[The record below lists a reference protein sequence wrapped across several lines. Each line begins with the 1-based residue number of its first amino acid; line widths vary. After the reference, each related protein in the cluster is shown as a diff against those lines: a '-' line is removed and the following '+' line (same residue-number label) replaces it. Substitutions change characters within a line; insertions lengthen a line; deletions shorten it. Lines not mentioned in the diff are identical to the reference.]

1 MSVHKENKSNKSK
14 NKYNRLGDLG
24 KVKKQTLE
32 TIKKFIEMK
41 RTFLLICTLLCANVL
56 FAQEQLA
63 TLKHNDSIRV
73 YYGADAFKQAYNA
86 AVNGDVITLSDGIFN
101 TTDVR
106 KGITLRGNGACGDT
120 SRNAIGTYFLDQFY
134 VRGLGD
140 SLQFSAEGIY
150 FQSFH
155 AGTSGSDAFYN
166 TKFTK
171 CRITSCYGY
180 GIQAMNC
187 VMPGVGGSSSHQ
199 NIYTNCVLNGLP
211 DFSIC
216 NNCIMKGSSPS
227 NTIAY
232 NNCIVIKAN
241 TSGGS
246 SLNSGAVRDCIL
258 IGGFTATSPAS
269 SGNVAMSISDV
280 FENWNGNTIT
290 TDLEAYVLKSSVS
303 DTIVGFDG
311 SEVGIFGGFMPFE
324 KWTPTY
330 SVIKRCNVSN
340 RTTADGKLSVD
351 IEVVTE

>member
-1 MSVHKENKSNKSK
+1 
-14 NKYNRLGDLG
+14 
-24 KVKKQTLE
+24 
-32 TIKKFIEMK
+32 MK
-41 RTFLLICTLLCANVL
+41 RTFLLICTILCANVL
-56 FAQEQLA
+56 MAQEQLA

-120 SRNAIGTYFLDQFY
+120 SRNARGTYFLDNFY
-134 VRGLGD
+134 VKGLGD

-150 FQSFH
+150 FHSFT
-155 AGTSGSDAFYN
+155 ASNTGADASYN

-171 CRITSCYGY
+171 CHMISCSGY
-180 GIQAMNC
+180 GIQAVNC
-187 VMPGVGGSSSHQ
+187 VMEGYSGSSSHI
-199 NIYTNCVLNGLP
+199 NIYANCVLNGFP
-211 DFSIC
+211 SNSTC
-216 NNCIMKGSSPS
+216 NNCIMKGTASNYGSSS
-227 NTIAY
+227 EHHAY
-232 NNCIVIKAN
+232 NNCIVIN
-241 TSGGS
+241 TSTSGTH
-246 SLNSGAVRDCIL
+246 SLRGAVLDCIL
-258 IGGFTATSPAS
+258 IGRFSNTSPAS
-269 SGNVAMSISDV
+269 SRNVTMSISDV
-280 FENWNGNTIT
+280 FENWDGNTIS
-290 TDLEAYVLKSSVS
+290 TDLETYVLKSSVS

-311 SEVGIFGGFMPFE
+311 SEVGIFGGLMPFE

>member
-1 MSVHKENKSNKSK
+1 
-14 NKYNRLGDLG
+14 
-24 KVKKQTLE
+24 
-32 TIKKFIEMK
+32 MK
-41 RTFLLICTLLCANVL
+41 RTFLLICTILCANVL
-56 FAQEQLA
+56 MAQEQLA

-150 FQSFH
+150 FQDFN
-155 AGTSGSDAFYN
+155 AGTSTSDASYN
-166 TKFTK
+166 IKFTK
-171 CRITSCYGY
+171 CHITSCYGY
-180 GIQAMNC
+180 GIKAVNC
-187 VMPGVGGSSSHQ
+187 VMDGCPGSSYHT
-199 NIYTNCVLNGLP
+199 NIYANCVLNRFP
-211 DFSIC
+211 NNSTC
-216 NNCIMKGSSPS
+216 NNCIMKGNSSS
-227 NTIAY
+227 TSDHHAY
-232 NNCIVIKAN
+232 NNCIVIN
-241 TSGGS
+241 TSNS
-246 SLNSGAVRDCIL
+246 SYHRFVGAVMDCIL
-258 IGGFTATSPAS
+258 IGRFSNTSPAS
-269 SGNVAMSISDV
+269 SRNVTMSISDV
-280 FENWNGNTIT
+280 FENWDGNTIA
-290 TDLEAYVLKSSVS
+290 TDLETYVLKSSVS

-351 IEVVTE
+351 VEVVTE

>member
-1 MSVHKENKSNKSK
+1 
-14 NKYNRLGDLG
+14 
-24 KVKKQTLE
+24 
-32 TIKKFIEMK
+32 MK

-120 SRNAIGTYFLDQFY
+120 SRNARGTYFLDQFY

-150 FQSFH
+150 FQNFN
-155 AGTSGSDAFYN
+155 ANGSGMEPSYN
-166 TKFTK
+166 TKLTK
-171 CRITSCYGY
+171 CHIISCNGY
-180 GIQAMNC
+180 GIQAVNC
-187 VMPGVGGSSSHQ
+187 VMDGCSGSSSHI
-199 NIYTNCVLNGLP
+199 NIYTNCVLNRFP
-211 DFSIC
+211 DYSTC
-216 NNCIMKGSSPS
+216 NNCIMKGNNSTS
-227 NTIAY
+227 THHTY
-232 NNCIVIKAN
+232 NNCIVINTN
-241 TSGGS
+241 TSGTC
-246 SLNSGAVRDCIL
+246 NFEGAVLDCIL
-258 IGGFTATSPAS
+258 IGRFSNTSPAS
-269 SGNVAMSISDV
+269 SRNVTMSISDV
-280 FENWNGNTIT
+280 FENWDGNTIS
-290 TDLEAYVLKSSVS
+290 TDLETYVLKSSVS

-340 RTTADGKLSVD
+340 RTTDDGKLSVD

>member
-1 MSVHKENKSNKSK
+1 
-14 NKYNRLGDLG
+14 
-24 KVKKQTLE
+24 
-32 TIKKFIEMK
+32 MK

-63 TLKHNDSIRV
+63 TLKHNGNISV
-73 YYGADAFKQAYNA
+73 YYGASAFVQAYNA
-86 AVNGDVITLSDGIFN
+86 AAHGDIITLSDGIFN

-120 SRNAIGTYFLDQFY
+120 SRNAIGTYFLDGFY

-150 FQSFH
+150 FQTFT
-155 AGTSGSDAFYN
+155 ASDAYN

-171 CRITSCYGY
+171 CHITSCSGN
-180 GIQAMNC
+180 GIQAVNC
-187 VMPGVGGSSSHQ
+187 VIGCCNGSSSHT
-199 NIYTNCVLNGLP
+199 NIYANCVLNGFP
-211 DFSIC
+211 DYSTC
-216 NNCIMKGSSPS
+216 NNCIMKGTYNSL
-227 NTIAY
+227 NHYAY
-232 NNCIVIKAN
+232 NNCIVIN
-241 TSGGS
+241 TSTYAH
-246 SLNSGAVRDCIL
+246 SLAGAVMDCIL
-258 IGGFTATSPAS
+258 IGRFSNTSPAS
-269 SGNVAMSISDV
+269 SRNVTMNISDV
-280 FENWNGNTIT
+280 FENWNGNTIS
-290 TDLEAYVLKSSVS
+290 TDLEKYVLKSSVS

>member
-1 MSVHKENKSNKSK
+1 
-14 NKYNRLGDLG
+14 
-24 KVKKQTLE
+24 
-32 TIKKFIEMK
+32 MK
-41 RTFLLICTLLCANVL
+41 RTFLLICTILCANVL
-56 FAQEQLA
+56 MAQEQLA
-63 TLKHNDSIRV
+63 TLKHNDSISV
-73 YYGADAFKQAYNA
+73 YYGANAFVQAYNA

-171 CRITSCYGY
+171 CRITSCAGY
-180 GIQAMNC
+180 GIQAVNC
-187 VMPGVGGSSSHQ
+187 VIGYCNGSSSHT
-199 NIYTNCVLNGLP
+199 NIYANCVLNGFP
-211 DFSIC
+211 DYSTC
-216 NNCIMKGSSPS
+216 NNCIMRTRYASSYD
-227 NTIAY
+227 NIVY
-232 NNCIVIKAN
+232 NSCIVINKA
-241 TSGGS
+241 TTATVSLGGS
-246 SLNSGAVRDCIL
+246 TGIGSVKNCIL
-258 IGGFTATSPAS
+258 IGDLTVTSSAS

-280 FENWNGNTIT
+280 FENWNGNTIS
-290 TDLEAYVLKSSVS
+290 TDLEKYVLKSSVS

>member
-1 MSVHKENKSNKSK
+1 
-14 NKYNRLGDLG
+14 
-24 KVKKQTLE
+24 
-32 TIKKFIEMK
+32 MK
-41 RTFLLICTLLCANVL
+41 RTFLLICTILCANVL
-56 FAQEQLA
+56 MAQEQLA

-86 AVNGDVITLSDGIFN
+86 AANGDIITLSDGIFN
-101 TTDVR
+101 APSTVQ
-106 KGITLRGNGACGDT
+106 KGITVRGNGACGDT
-120 SRNAIGTYFLDQFY
+120 SRNARGTYFLDGFS
-134 VRGLGD
+134 VSNLGD

-150 FQSFH
+150 FQSFYAYTGG
-155 AGTSGSDAFYN
+155 AGVSHN
-166 TKFTK
+166 IKFTR
-171 CRITSCYGY
+171 CRITSCTSN
-180 GIQAMNC
+180 GIQAVNC

>member
-1 MSVHKENKSNKSK
+1 
-14 NKYNRLGDLG
+14 
-24 KVKKQTLE
+24 
-32 TIKKFIEMK
+32 MK
-41 RTFLLICTLLCANVL
+41 RIIFAICTILCANVL
-56 FAQEQLA
+56 MAQEQLA
-63 TLKHNDSIRV
+63 TLKHNDSISV
-73 YYGADAFKQAYNA
+73 YYGANAFVQAYNA

-150 FQSFH
+150 FQSFY
-155 AGTSGSDAFYN
+155 AGTSGSDASYN

-187 VMPGVGGSSSHQ
+187 VIGYCNGSSSHT
-199 NIYTNCVLNGLP
+199 NIYTNCVLNSFP
-211 DFSIC
+211 DYSTC
-216 NNCIMKGSSPS
+216 NNCIMKGTNSP
-227 NTIAY
+227 IHHAY
-232 NNCIVIKAN
+232 NNCIVIN
-241 TSGGS
+241 PTTSAYPVFA
-246 SLNSGAVRDCIL
+246 GAVMDCIC
-258 IGGFTATSPAS
+258 IGSFSNTSPAS
-269 SGNVAMSISDV
+269 SRNVTMRISDV
-280 FENWNGNTIT
+280 FENWNGNTIS
-290 TDLEAYVLKSSVS
+290 TDLEKYVLKSSVS

-311 SEVGIFGGFMPFE
+311 SEVGIFGGLMPFE

>member
-1 MSVHKENKSNKSK
+1 
-14 NKYNRLGDLG
+14 
-24 KVKKQTLE
+24 
-32 TIKKFIEMK
+32 MK
-41 RTFLLICTLLCANVL
+41 RTFLLICTILCANVL
-56 FAQEQLA
+56 MAQEQLA

-120 SRNAIGTYFLDQFY
+120 SRNAMGTYFLNQFY
-134 VRGLGD
+134 VYNLGD

-150 FQSFH
+150 FQSFN
-155 AGTSGSDAFYN
+155 ASNSIN
-166 TKFTK
+166 IKFTR
-171 CRITSCYGY
+171 CHITSCNGN
-180 GIQAMNC
+180 GIQAVNC
-187 VMPGVGGSSSHQ
+187 VMPGVSGSSSHI
-199 NIYTNCVLNGLP
+199 NIYTNCVLKSFP
-211 DFSIC
+211 IYSTC
-216 NNCIMKGSSPS
+216 NNCIIQGYSSS
-227 NTIAY
+227 YNSLTNMTY
-232 NNCIVIKAN
+232 NNCIIRT
-241 TSGGS
+241 TSS
-246 SLNSGAVRDCIL
+246 YASLTGAVQNCIL
-258 IGGFTATSPAS
+258 IGGIAATSPAS

>member
-1 MSVHKENKSNKSK
+1 MSVRKENKSNKSK

-41 RTFLLICTLLCANVL
+41 RTFLLICTILCANVL
-56 FAQEQLA
+56 MAQEQLA

-120 SRNAIGTYFLDQFY
+120 SRNARGTYFLDGFC
-134 VRGLGD
+134 VKGLGD

-150 FQSFH
+150 FQAFT
-155 AGTSGSDAFYN
+155 AFTSGGDASYN

-171 CRITSCYGY
+171 CHIISCSGH
-180 GIQAMNC
+180 GIQAVNC
-187 VMPGVGGSSSHQ
+187 VMPAYSGSSSHI
-199 NIYTNCVLNGLP
+199 NIYTNCVLNGFP
-211 DFSIC
+211 SNSTC
-216 NNCIMKGSSPS
+216 NNCIMKGNNGTSAHH
-227 NTIAY
+227 TY
-232 NNCIVIKAN
+232 NNCIVIN
-241 TSGGS
+241 TSTSGNQS
-246 SLNSGAVRDCIL
+246 FTGAVLDCIC
-258 IGGFTATSPAS
+258 IGRFSYTSPAS
-269 SGNVAMSISDV
+269 SRNVTMNISDV
-280 FENWNGNTIT
+280 FENWDGNTIS
-290 TDLEAYVLKSSVS
+290 TDLETYVLKSSVS

-311 SEVGIFGGFMPFE
+311 NEVGIFGGFMPFE